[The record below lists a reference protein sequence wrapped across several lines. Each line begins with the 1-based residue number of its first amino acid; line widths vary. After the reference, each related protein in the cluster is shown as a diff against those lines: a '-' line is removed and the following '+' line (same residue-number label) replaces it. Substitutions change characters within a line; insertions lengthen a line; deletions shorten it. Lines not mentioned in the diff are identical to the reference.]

1 MYYFYFSKPKWK
13 TVEYSRSQIIKSGKI
28 IKNDNST
35 KDQLDQATK
44 VIDNWRSAHA
54 YPLHIIYT
62 HLRKMAEKDTNI
74 VVAERLKRLE
84 SIISKLKR
92 EPTMSLWTIQDLG
105 GCRVIVPELN
115 DVYKYAEKYY
125 KSRKRHIFIKDNDYI
140 TCPKKTGYRSLHV
153 VYQYHSDKVDTY
165 NNNMLI
171 EIQFRTRLQHLWATS
186 VETMGLF
193 TKQAIKSG
201 QGTEEVTRFFK
212 LISSLFAIQEGTP
225 VVPDTAETVDDL
237 VKEIRSLNEKHNFLG
252 MLSAFRVA
260 VDVKASDNNKR
271 GYYILILNY
280 DTRLLHIDYYKPSEI
295 ETANQKYNQ
304 IEKKRCNQNIDA
316 VLVQVSSFQTL
327 KSAYPNYFSDIGEFI
342 KIVNS
347 YLKA

>member
-1 MYYFYFSKPKWK
+1 MYYYYFHKPKWK
-13 TVEYSRSQIIKSGKI
+13 TVEYSRSQIIRSGKI

-62 HLRKMAEKDTNI
+62 HLRKMTERNTDII
-74 VVAERLKRLE
+74 VADRLKRLE

-115 DVYKYAEKYY
+115 DVYEYADKYY
-125 KSRKRHIFIKDNDYI
+125 KSRKRHIFIKDYDYI
-140 TCPKKTGYRSLHV
+140 KQPKKTGYRSFHV

-201 QGTEEVTRFFK
+201 QGTKEVTRFFK

-225 VVPDTAETVDDL
+225 VVPDTTENVDGL
-237 VKEIRSLNEKHNFLG
+237 VKEIKFLNDKHNFLG

-295 ETANQKYNQ
+295 ETANQQYNQ
-304 IEKKRCNQNIDA
+304 IEKKRYNQNIDA

-347 YLKA
+347 YLDA